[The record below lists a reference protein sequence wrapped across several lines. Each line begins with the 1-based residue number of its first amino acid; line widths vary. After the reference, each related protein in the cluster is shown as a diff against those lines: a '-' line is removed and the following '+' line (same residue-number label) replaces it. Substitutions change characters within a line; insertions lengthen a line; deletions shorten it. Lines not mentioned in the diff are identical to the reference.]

1 MTQTRRGRRSEMRE
15 GNAKCTETKKQC
27 SNLLTG
33 FMVLLSFTT
42 ASKKQYTHKYSHSST
57 PNLALH
63 NILFISPFLLSK
75 WIRSSSL
82 CIHQSWKP
90 ADRMTD
96 WPHIYS
102 VRLRDLSPCL
112 KFKKD
117 DGKFITGS
125 FSASDV
131 SSSLCNV
138 PTFFSAT

>member
-1 MTQTRRGRRSEMRE
+1 MKRE
-15 GNAKCTETKKQC
+15 EKWNEKRECKMYWKKRQC
-27 SNLLTG
+27 SKLLFG

-42 ASKKQYTHKYSHSST
+42 ASKKQYTQKYSRSST
-57 PNLALH
+57 LNLALH

-75 WIRSSSL
+75 WIHSSSL

-112 KFKKD
+112 KFEKRWLQVYHWL
-117 DGKFITGS
+117 FLCFRRVI
-125 FSASDV
+125 FLVHRANIFQCDV
-131 SSSLCNV
+131 AHL
-138 PTFFSAT
+138 